1 MAREPKDV
9 EETEDENPLTAIME
23 RAESL
28 GLEDDEFDDYVE
40 KRMERKGYKRGPGDW
55 IPIESDDDDED
66 DEDDEDDDD
75 TPVTRGDIRR
85 MRRSQG
91 RNRRASISSPPRKK
105 REKAKENG
113 RETRSRRDPWWE

>member
-55 IPIESDDDDED
+55 IPIESDDDED